1 MHSFLFKINDEVM
14 GIKFSFSLMENFVF
28 FFFAIV
34 NRKICVASAEET
46 FFSSV
51 LNEHWPCLALL
62 ISFVNILLTVYNIVL
77 EFSVL
82 RINPEFAPLM
92 SGSMFSIFFFP
103 ELFSVFR
110 EKKIFVIFIN
120 KTILHCLVSKIFT
133 TVFVWKIFR
142 LRPFAIVISFSSFES
157 LLVSRESLII
167 HKILR
172 FVTWCNFLPT
182 IFSRG

>member
-14 GIKFSFSLMENFVF
+14 GINFLSLSWRILFFF

-34 NRKICVASAEET
+34 NRKICVASAEKT

-120 KTILHCLVSKIFT
+120 KTILHCLVSKFSLLFSFEKSF
-133 TVFVWKIFR
+133 VFDR
-142 LRPFAIVISFSSFES
+142 LRS
-157 LLVSRESLII
+157 
-167 HKILR
+167 
-172 FVTWCNFLPT
+172 WFL
-182 IFSRG
+182 FRALSHFWFLENL